1 MRSVDRFRHDRDDRE
16 SPEGLDAGI
25 SEEFHI
31 ADLFG
36 PITAA
41 VERMMSAADEY
52 RRMAEQ
58 CLRWAREAKTEEEQ
72 KAFLEMATNCSQR
85 AAQEEGS
92 LWVGT
97 CALRR

>member
-58 CLRWAREAKTEEEQ
+58 CLRWAREAKTEEE
-72 KAFLEMATNCSQR
+72 
-85 AAQEEGS
+85 
-92 LWVGT
+92 
-97 CALRR
+97 